1 MLILIILEWLI
12 PRLVISHPFLLQ
24 LFLDAWISCFLIYR
38 FLVSSIYCFTFALYC
53 LHLWYLTYH
62 LSFVFH
68 SSPFHQPVARKPV
81 VTTLKKSSEFS
92 SRHSTKPVSLL
103 HDLGDLKP
111 PGLVSMS
118 LKQWVLVSIVCVSGQ
133 CRLMSV
139 FILVPVIWLCQ
150 TALMYKAY
158 KRSERVEMENIE
170 LTAIYVVWM
179 AIGSP
184 NVPITTKY
192 IDIARSPNK
201 GNYDLRFCLVFSAV
215 SVLVYVSF

>member
-1 MLILIILEWLI
+1 
-12 PRLVISHPFLLQ
+12 
-24 LFLDAWISCFLIYR
+24 
-38 FLVSSIYCFTFALYC
+38 
-53 LHLWYLTYH
+53 
-62 LSFVFH
+62 
-68 SSPFHQPVARKPV
+68 
-81 VTTLKKSSEFS
+81 
-92 SRHSTKPVSLL
+92 
-103 HDLGDLKP
+103 
-111 PGLVSMS
+111 
-118 LKQWVLVSIVCVSGQ
+118 
-133 CRLMSV
+133 MSV

-215 SVLVYVSF
+215 SVLVYVSFLNTWFSCFLVSCFPVSSLHCFLSSSVQCVTSTSCPSSSLFIRRHVLPVKQPRQCWQLKFICHSVQCKRIYVVITSWSYSQKHCSIKSLLCGPSWSRNPKPWFPCQDSQHRCRNQYRDAWVISWQWSTLV